1 MHFLLFACFVVLC
14 FHGCY
19 HPCVYVFLKCDKIPF
34 FSEENKSADGVLT
47 LSLQTS
53 ENQIDRENS
62 QILKEG
68 GLYTFTVS
76 LHLVLTYE
84 CLIL

>member
-1 MHFLLFACFVVLC
+1 MF
-14 FHGCY
+14 CY
-19 HPCVYVFLKCDKIPF
+19 
-34 FSEENKSADGVLT
+34 SEENKSSDGVLT

-53 ENQIDRENS
+53 NTLIDRENS

-76 LHLVLTYE
+76 IILLINVL
-84 CLIL
+84 LIKFPIE